1 MSIPNAPCTLRYP
14 SVILHVPPPFAPHAL
29 PLNAE
34 AADSKSASSLAGDT
48 HHHRRPT
55 MRSCSERASGAN
67 RMQPAGDIPAAG
79 GAHPPAAKPY
89 AYQPPPQA
97 AAPPAV
103 GAGGSGFSFGESGG
117 FSGDGQT
124 SGSVAQHS
132 YTSDAMGYSAG
143 AMDGAA
149 AARAPAEPAALSWR
163 DAFLGGGLP
172 DEPPILV
179 GALRR
184 GRVAHSRAQ
193 LTHAHAHAPR
203 QVAGLRARRGLPRER
218 PHTPLPLATARRR
231 PLSRRRPR
239 AHATREP
246 QSSGS
251 IFSTSTTR
259 RGWCC
264 GPNAPSWRPCRPWC
278 RTTTLPDRCSSV

>member
-1 MSIPNAPCTLRYP
+1 
-14 SVILHVPPPFAPHAL
+14 
-29 PLNAE
+29 
-34 AADSKSASSLAGDT
+34 
-48 HHHRRPT
+48 
-55 MRSCSERASGAN
+55 
-67 RMQPAGDIPAAG
+67 MQPAGDIPAAG

-124 SGSVAQHS
+124 SGSVGQHS

-179 GALRR
+179 ELGINFQHIHDKTRLVLWPKRSKLETMSPLVQDDDFAGPL
-184 GRVAHSRAQ
+184 
-193 LTHAHAHAPR
+193 LFCLMHATLLVF
-203 QVAGLRARRGLPRER
+203 QGKLRAGTIYGVFASGCLGVWAVVNLMSQKGIEAMRVVSVMGYSLIPIV
-218 PHTPLPLATARRR
+218 LLAA
-231 PLSRRRPR
+231 L
-239 AHATREP
+239 
-246 QSSGS
+246 S
-251 IFSTSTTR
+251 IFVDMRSLAGAIFIPPAVMWCAYAASLFFVAALDADDR
-259 RGWCC
+259 RWLFAYPVALFYTCF
-264 GPNAPSWRPCRPWC
+264 ALI
-278 RTTTLPDRCSSV
+278 TVF